1 MVGRACPA
9 FCIGRC
15 VLYGCSCGIAC
26 GAGCA
31 APRWPWLF
39 CNTLVGGGAGCM
51 GGTLC
56 VGGRIG
62 ACMGAAVRCC
72 TLLGGAWCVYRGCCC
87 CCGCRCV
94 VVVIGLVCGGK
105 YDAACPCGAGTFPFP
120 YASGYSYC
128 ESVGG
133 CAWTG
138 LSKGRCGG
146 NWMYPD
152 PVTRDGSCF
161 FFVTSVRRWPR
172 ASVFHAPFVSF
183 DVHPSSARRL
193 SIVPVVPTRSTCSFT
208 MASGS
213 LRPRP
218 SSSTLSILPSPRPPS
233 RSFAPRSASWLRRCD
248 LGWSTRAAP
257 WRVLCKPYDTM
268 DACTR
273 SRSLAAPSMT
283 GCSCVCPRVEV
294 TRPTP
299 PWDGLPPSLV
309 TSLCVEGFHHHQS
322 HQKASLV

>member
-1 MVGRACPA
+1 
-9 FCIGRC
+9 
-15 VLYGCSCGIAC
+15 
-26 GAGCA
+26 
-31 APRWPWLF
+31 
-39 CNTLVGGGAGCM
+39 M

-62 ACMGAAVRCC
+62 ACTAAAVRCC

-105 YDAACPCGAGTFPFP
+105 YDAAYPCAAGTVPFP

-161 FFVTSVRRWPR
+161 FFGTSMRRRRR
-172 ASVFHAPFVSF
+172 ASVFRAWFVSF

-193 SIVPVVPTRSTCSFT
+193 SIVPVVPSPTTCSFAV
-208 MASGS
+208 ASTS
-213 LRPRP
+213 SRPPP

-273 SRSLAAPSMT
+273 SRSRAAPSMT
-283 GCSCVCPRVEV
+283 VCVGWCGIPWRAAV
-294 TRPTP
+294 P
-299 PWDGLPPSLV
+299 PPHGTV
-309 TSLCVEGFHHHQS
+309 AHHHQPHVS
-322 HQKASLV
+322 SG